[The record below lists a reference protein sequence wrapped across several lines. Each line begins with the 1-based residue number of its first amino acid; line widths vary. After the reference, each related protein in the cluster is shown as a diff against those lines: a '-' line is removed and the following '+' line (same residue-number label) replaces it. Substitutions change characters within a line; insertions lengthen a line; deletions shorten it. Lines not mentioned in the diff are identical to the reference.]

1 MREQEIRQRDVLLA
15 GTQELE
21 QVDIIHATTRHKA
34 IAPAQMAVVRL
45 VEAAVDPVRHGV
57 IRVLRATRRRILEQ
71 WIMRR
76 TVLCRLLRFVME
88 KGDGMEWHLGEA
100 YQVHRDGLVEHA
112 LSREAQQGLV
122 RMKVPRTSGEHNKQ
136 EACAGQVAINIVLV
150 R

>member
-34 IAPAQMAVVRL
+34 IASAQMAVVRL

-88 KGDGMEWHLGEA
+88 KGDGMECIWERHTKSIEMA
-100 YQVHRDGLVEHA
+100 WSNMR
-112 LSREAQQGLV
+112 
-122 RMKVPRTSGEHNKQ
+122 
-136 EACAGQVAINIVLV
+136 
-150 R
+150 